1 MYLYR
6 PSRII
11 DLWYLLLYQK
21 EQENEEQLK
30 RARVESCL
38 SYMADLCW
46 VMASGQQLKKD
57 ALEPFSRLMQKA
69 QKPKPQQ
76 EEEDFFTILKN
87 RVENRRKGGDP
98 A

>member
-6 PSRII
+6 PNRIL
-11 DLWYLLLYQK
+11 DLFHLLRFEREKQAAEKL
-21 EQENEEQLK
+21 E

-46 VMASGQQLKKD
+46 MIASGQKLNKD
-57 ALEPFSRLMQKA
+57 ALEPFSRLMKKA
-69 QKPKPQQ
+69 KEPKPQHK
-76 EEEDFFTILKN
+76 EEDFHQILKN
-87 RVENRRKGGDP
+87 RVENRRKGGDH

>member
-6 PSRII
+6 PNRIL

-38 SYMADLCW
+38 SYIADLCW
-46 VMASGQQLKKD
+46 MMASKQQLNKN
-57 ALEPFSRLMQKA
+57 ALEPFSHLMKKA
-69 QKPKPQQ
+69 KEPKSQHK
-76 EEEDFFTILKN
+76 EEDFHQILKN
-87 RVENRRKGGDP
+87 RVENRRKGGEH